1 MSKRKLQEELNN
13 LLAVV
18 LLSAS
23 FVGLFFDLPIMFV
36 TGFLGS
42 IFVLYIEDRRA
53 KK

>member
-23 FVGLFFDLPIMFV
+23 FVGLFFDLPIMAV

-42 IFVLYIEDRRA
+42 IFVLYIADRRA